1 MWDLLDTAHPVLTL
15 TMVMV
20 LLAALWMIH
29 VLQMRLRVAENRL
42 ESLEAE
48 LRTVDEELEVLV
60 GGHAAAASP
69 PATPG
74 AELLAALGEAGPEAP
89 AAPPA

>member
-1 MWDLLDTAHPVLTL
+1 MWDLIDTAHPVLTL
-15 TMVMV
+15 TMVTV

-29 VLQMRLRVAENRL
+29 VLQMRLRVTENRL
-42 ESLEAE
+42 DSLEAE

-60 GGHAAAASP
+60 GGHAPALPS
-69 PATPG
+69 PATSG
-74 AELLAALGEAGPEAP
+74 ADLLAALGDSDPQAH

>member
-1 MWDLLDTAHPVLTL
+1 MWDLIDTAHPVLTL

-42 ESLEAE
+42 DSLEAD
-48 LRTVDEELEVLV
+48 LRTVDDELEVLV
-60 GGHAAAASP
+60 GGHAPAMP
-69 PATPG
+69 PPSTAG
-74 AELLAALGEAGPEAP
+74 ADLLAALGESEPQTQ